1 MSGVSKHLI
10 DHYLHE
16 LLSRINFGTFNEIEG
31 LRDFFVKTSMYVF
44 NFEVAKNGS
53 NFFGKMQ
60 LHFEIKNALI
70 PTKNEISQFLF

>member
-44 NFEVAKNGS
+44 DLGIAKNGY
-53 NFFGKMQ
+53 NFSYATLWCDPYGFQ
-60 LHFEIKNALI
+60 SRYV
-70 PTKNEISQFLF
+70 TKVG